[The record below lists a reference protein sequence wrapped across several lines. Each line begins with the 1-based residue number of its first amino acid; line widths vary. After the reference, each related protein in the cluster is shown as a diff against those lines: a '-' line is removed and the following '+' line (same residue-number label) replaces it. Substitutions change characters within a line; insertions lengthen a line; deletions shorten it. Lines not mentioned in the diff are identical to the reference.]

1 MTNWDYEKQINEEF
15 DEWFNDFYGPFSFRI
30 EYFYGDVEVE
40 DVETRRELLRKW
52 ITSSFHEGY
61 VRGMYNALEQQQNQF
76 GGTE

>member
-30 EYFYGDVEVE
+30 EYFYEDLEVE

-52 ITSSFHEGY
+52 MIASFHEGY